1 MGILA
6 ACASWSL
13 ITAAARD
20 GRPEGVLL
28 AVLAVTAGYAAGRIG
43 GALLPVGAPC
53 AVALAGGVLAV
64 AVPHLAP
71 GPRLTAPLGHAGATA
86 ALLALSAGAACC
98 GAWAGGTP
106 AVLFTGTVADAAPW
120 YRAADLV
127 VLPSRWEGMALA

>member
-1 MGILA
+1 MVILA

-64 AVPHLAP
+64 AIPHLAP

-86 ALLALSAGAACC
+86 AEEGLREVEGT
-98 GAWAGGTP
+98 GETGGPVGRETEDP
-106 AVLFTGTVADAAPW
+106 
-120 YRAADLV
+120 
-127 VLPSRWEGMALA
+127 